1 MVEKHFP
8 RESFEQVFEFVKNK
22 FCLGIIPIE
31 NTTLGSIHRNYDL
44 LLDNDVQIIGEV
56 NLRIELHLIAPPNV
70 DISQIQSVY
79 SHPAALEQCRNF
91 INQNPQM
98 NFIPSYDT
106 AGSVKM
112 IAEQGLLNTA
122 AIASRQAAEDYRMNI
137 LSKQTNRF
145 VSTLFK
151 Y

>member
-1 MVEKHFP
+1 
-8 RESFEQVFEFVKNK
+8 
-22 FCLGIIPIE
+22 
-31 NTTLGSIHRNYDL
+31 LGSIHRNYDL